1 MALRRPG
8 DILISTRFEAEPTP
22 SVKASDA
29 NLRRN
34 HEWFHSSVGLE
45 CRPVTPETGVQIP
58 LVPPIYAL
66 LAQLVGSDGLLNRRS
81 LVQVQ
86 EGAPKCAERMDFLSF
101 NYHRGYNPYVALS
114 FSSTQK

>member
-1 MALRRPG
+1 MNHKVEFTSF
-8 DILISTRFEAEPTP
+8 I
-22 SVKASDA
+22 KASNA
-29 NLRRN
+29 NLWRN
-34 HEWFHSSVGLE
+34 HEWFRSSAGLE
-45 CRPVTPETGVQIP
+45 CRFVTSETGIQIP
-58 LVPPIYAL
+58 LVSSIYAL